1 MNNIKKEVLNG
12 LLFKLPI
19 RTSEKERFV
28 SDFQKAMFNLDIAWT
43 GNNYIIQTIGLLP
56 GISGFTIRYNSLIYY
71 RDINN
76 IQIKDY
82 YTPVNH
88 NYITSLL
95 GLDNISTQEFVSEVK
110 LTTLD
115 NLCKEDNFLEIG
127 TAYICM
133 TKVRNDDIIIL
144 MRTLICPAVSG
155 NDIDS
160 ILLKYYIKIGNEVQ
174 PNLNKYIDEE
184 INSVSTNLCKIFAQ
198 TLRKEL
204 QESGILIGY
213 ENKIV
218 FKSLTD
224 TQYLKYVIEL

>member
-1 MNNIKKEVLNG
+1 MNNIRSKVLDG

-19 RTSEKERFV
+19 ETSEKERFV
-28 SDFQKAMFNLDIAWT
+28 YDFQKAMFNLNIGWRDSS
-43 GNNYIIQTIGLLP
+43 YMRQTIDLLP
-56 GISGFTIRYNSLIYY
+56 GISGFTIEHGNLCYC
-71 RDINN
+71 RDINSN
-76 IQIKDY
+76 IIRNY
-82 YTPVNH
+82 CTLVNH
-88 NYITSLL
+88 NHAISLL
-95 GLDNISTQEFVSEVK
+95 GLDNISTQEFVSETK

-133 TKVRNDDIIIL
+133 TKVGNDDIIIL

-160 ILLKYYIKIGNEVQ
+160 ILLKYDIKIGNEVQ